1 MIKAKQY
8 FIDFH
13 WKITIDAK
21 TGGWVSQQEIQQEKH
36 SSQKIMQNMRQ
47 GD

>member
-8 FIDFH
+8 FIDFR

-21 TGGWVSQQEIQQEKH
+21 TGGWVSQHEIQQEKH